1 MPADRRG
8 VALVISAPS
17 GAGKSTLT
25 RRLTAEFPELAFS
38 VSCTTRPPREG
49 EVDGR
54 DYHFLDREEFLARRE
69 AGGFAEWA
77 EVHGN
82 FYGTPRDA
90 VMDNLGQGRDTVF
103 EIDVQGAAQ
112 LRESVPGACLVFILP
127 PSTAELRRRLEGRGT
142 DAPEVI
148 RRRLDNSLGEM
159 ARADLFDYWIVNDDL
174 DQAYDLLRAVYLAQT
189 ARRDLR
195 DSLPA
200 SLAPETGT
208 DG

>member
-1 MPADRRG
+1 MSSDRRG

-25 RRLTAEFPELAFS
+25 KRLTAAFPALSFS

-49 EVDGR
+49 EKDGR
-54 DYHFLDREEFLARRE
+54 DYHFLDRDTFIARRD

-77 EVHGN
+77 QVHGN
-82 FYGTPRDA
+82 FYGTPRDE
-90 VMDNLGQGRDTVF
+90 VVDNLNQGRDTIF

-112 LRESVPGACLVFILP
+112 LRQSLPGACLVFILP
-127 PSTAELRRRLEGRGT
+127 PSRAELRRRLEGRGT

-148 RRRLDNSLGEM
+148 ERRLANALGEM
-159 ARADLFDYWIVNDDL
+159 DQAHLFDYWIVNDDL
-174 DQAYDLLRAVYLAQT
+174 DQAFDLLRSVYLAQT
-189 ARRDLR
+189 TRRDLR
-195 DSLPA
+195 PGGLPA
-200 SLAPETGT
+200 ELTEK

>member
-1 MPADRRG
+1 MASDRQG

-25 RRLTAEFPELAFS
+25 QRLTAEFPALSFS

-54 DYHFLDREEFLARRE
+54 DYHFLDRDAFIARRE

-82 FYGTPRDA
+82 FYGTPKGEVVDT
-90 VMDNLGQGRDTVF
+90 LGQGVDTIF

-112 LRESVPGACLVFILP
+112 LRQSLPGACMVFVLP
-127 PSTAELRRRLEGRGT
+127 PSRAELRRRLVGRGT
-142 DAPEVI
+142 DAPEI
-148 RRRLDNSLGEM
+148 IERRLTNSLGEM
-159 ARADLFDYWIVNDDL
+159 EQAHLFDYWIVNDDL
-174 DQAYDLLRAVYLAQT
+174 DKAYDLLRAVYLAQT
-189 ARRDLR
+189 TRRDLR
-195 DSLPA
+195 PGGLPA
-200 SLAPETGT
+200 ALSPEAG
-208 DG
+208 